1 MKGVCVCVCCII
13 LYPGPLVTAVL
24 LLLFFPPITV
34 VDSMDQMPLLHKIL
48 KNRSSPAV
56 PKEFKAAGVMPV

>member
-1 MKGVCVCVCCII
+1 MCVYVYCIN
-13 LYPGPLVTAVL
+13 LFPRAPGFYCVTA
-24 LLLFFPPITV
+24 FFFSPVTV

-56 PKEFKAAGVMPV
+56 PKEFKAAGVMSV